1 MKKLILAL
9 AFLGA
14 LALVQAQTGEDDY
27 YAAENNE
34 HASDGTATEIVT
46 TEPIVISTFTGSVD
60 PAVQEASDATPE
72 MDLSASVEAGYTEY
86 QTKLSIPLWYRWR
99 DFSFNASIP
108 YFVTKKMPLPSDEVL
123 ETSGLGDIS
132 IGAAYGKY
140 LEQYNTYL
148 SVNASVKLPTGD
160 EENTVK
166 DQNDWEVTVP
176 LGSGS
181 TDISGTLSGF
191 YFMDAFTFKGNLLY
205 KMNGEYDSS
214 YDTSEWDPVNLVW
227 VPVTVTVTNDIGD
240 LFLFSLGADYRW
252 QYRLTFGLNMIYGS
266 RSASETE
273 GTSNEDGMSF
283 MDLNPNVKYSISLF
297 EFVLGAKIPVSTTLE
312 SDDFGMNDG
321 NRSTTITF
329 RTNYR
334 IF

>member
-46 TEPIVISTFTGSVD
+46 TEPIVISTITGSVD

-99 DFSFNASIP
+99 DFSFNASVP
-108 YFVTKKMPLPSDEVL
+108 YFVTKKMPLPSEVL

-140 LEQYNTYL
+140 FEQYKTYL

-166 DQNDWEVTVP
+166 DQNDWEVTIP

-205 KMNGEYDSS
+205 KMNGEY
-214 YDTSEWDPVNLVW
+214 TSKDAIYNYTTMEWEDADIN
-227 VPVTVTVTNDIGD
+227 IGD
-240 LFLFSLGADYRW
+240 LFLFSAGADYRW

-266 RSASETE
+266 RSASEFE

-297 EFVLGAKIPVSTTLE
+297 EFVLGAKIPVSTELE